1 METQQAENG
10 DAADYVESRH
20 GQYTESLASDDG
32 GEIAGLTF
40 FQ

>member
-10 DAADYVESRH
+10 DTAGYAENRQ

>member
-10 DAADYVESRH
+10 DTAGYVENH
-20 GQYTESLASDDG
+20 QEQYTESLASDDG